1 MDITTSECIE
11 SAYAHAAP
19 RLRKQIS
26 QTGFLRVWKVA
37 GKTVGVT
44 MREKNGVAVPGLG
57 TFTFRANGSLVLCL
71 MLSPDSLGPRSPSLP
86 CLRSPTSWRCHVCRK
101 KPSVRSTSPRLSL
114 IALSGTGVARQYAQP
129 AGSRST
135 L

>member
-1 MDITTSECIE
+1 MPVDVTTSECIE

-57 TFTFRANGSLVLCL
+57 TFTFRANGQPCFVLSDILSVIL
-71 MLSPDSLGPRSPSLP
+71 MI
-86 CLRSPTSWRCHVCRK
+86 
-101 KPSVRSTSPRLSL
+101 L
-114 IALSGTGVARQYAQP
+114 ILKCE
-129 AGSRST
+129 
-135 L
+135 